1 MSRFSGRLDLSV
13 YVVTDPNLS
22 NGRSHEE
29 VASAA
34 YAGGAGVVQLRDKGA
49 STADLYETGLRMQEL
64 AKQAGALL
72 VINDRIDVAQ
82 ATDAGGLHL
91 GQDDMPVRTAREL
104 LGRHSILGVSV
115 ENADQAEEAER
126 DGASYLAIGPIYE
139 ARSSKAD
146 AGPPVGPDAVAAIG
160 QRTKLPVIAIGGIK
174 HENVQEVISA
184 GAAGVAVITAIVNA
198 HDITEATRRMRKLVD
213 EARRH

>member
-1 MSRFSGRLDLSV
+1 M
-13 YVVTDPNLS
+13 
-22 NGRSHEE
+22 
-29 VASAA
+29 
-34 YAGGAGVVQLRDKGA
+34 RDKGA

-91 GQDDMPVRTAREL
+91 GQDDMPVRAAREL